1 MVKNGFSTFYISDI
15 RWKFKNRLGESN
27 DAAERAVK
35 FGSDYNAVITHD
47 LKRKADVM
55 HLVEETRREC
65 PKATKS

>member
-1 MVKNGFSTFYISDI
+1 MP
-15 RWKFKNRLGESN
+15 
-27 DAAERAVK
+27 AERAVK

-65 PKATKS
+65 PKATKSGVTSPVIPEMDY